1 VLTAKTESQI
11 CPNKKYR
18 IFGQTSCIMKTI
30 ELKDILIHKISA
42 INDKSFLAAMNTI
55 VDTKSEKLI
64 YKTTPEQKQRI
75 KEAQKQFA
83 GGESISNDQVEARI
97 DKWLSEK

>member
-1 VLTAKTESQI
+1 MT
-11 CPNKKYR
+11 
-18 IFGQTSCIMKTI
+18 TI
-30 ELKDILIHKISA
+30 ELKDILIHKIAA

-55 VDTKSEKLI
+55 IDTKSKKLG

-75 KEAQKQFA
+75 KEGQDQLAR
-83 GGESISNDQVEARI
+83 GESLSNDQVESEL